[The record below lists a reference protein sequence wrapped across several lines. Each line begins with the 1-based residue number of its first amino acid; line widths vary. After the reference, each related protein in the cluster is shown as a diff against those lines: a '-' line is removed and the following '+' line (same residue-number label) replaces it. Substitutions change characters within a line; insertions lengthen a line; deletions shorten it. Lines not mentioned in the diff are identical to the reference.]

1 MIQQGQIL
9 ELQSQGA
16 DGHPLCELGTGFGT
30 GFSAPERISPHLR
43 ATEAERLLEGDATK
57 AMRIDCCKREVGTPL
72 ARNPSRKRP
81 KWVRHW
87 AEPEQEQAA
96 EMADLHRRS
105 LGHAWSE
112 TGSVGAFTSSR
123 RDHFG

>member
-1 MIQQGQIL
+1 MN
-9 ELQSQGA
+9 
-16 DGHPLCELGTGFGT
+16 
-30 GFSAPERISPHLR
+30 LR
-43 ATEAERLLEGDATK
+43 SSTLLPK

-72 ARNPSRKRP
+72 GGTEQEEAEVGTPLG
-81 KWVRHW
+81 
-87 AEPEQEQAA
+87 EPEQEQAA

-105 LGHAWSE
+105 LGQAWSE